1 MIEKDNL
8 KIDNY
13 YYFKLIPQAGSAPA
27 TYGRYTGKTT
37 VTSSQYFSEY
47 NIIDKYMREY
57 GMTFRDFY
65 ENITDEVEI
74 LIVHPLSSLDP
85 PEMEEEPIYIP
96 ITLVDFE
103 NSDDLLTS
111 NVYEFSIKG
120 VKRYF
125 SLESEKDKYIKEAL
139 SRLTKLLNEEELF
152 VSENVSIELS
162 TKEEIKTRNE
172 IIRDNQY
179 RENALINISTARSK
193 VAMINEQQYNE
204 WAKSKKNYEDALKR
218 FEEDTADIENI
229 KQEWTD
235 KFKEL
240 DDLNVLVEKKDSK
253 MRELYDTLKLYY
265 DQVGMDIPPYD
276 QLIPS

>member
-13 YYFKLIPQAGSAPA
+13 YYFKLIPQAGSAPT

-57 GMTFRDFY
+57 GMAFRDFY

-139 SRLTKLLNEEELF
+139 TRLTKLLNEEELF

-218 FEEDTADIENI
+218 FEEETVDIENI

-240 DDLNVLVEKKDSK
+240 DDLNILVEKKDSR

-276 QLIPS
+276 QLISS